1 MADKSKMKCNV
12 VMKSDRAGKKK
23 MVKKVVTIIL
33 KAVKR
38 SNLLRLTNKSF
49 RATDVIMVYRKR

>member
-1 MADKSKMKCNV
+1 MTERTIS
-12 VMKSDRAGKKK
+12 KK

-38 SNLLRLTNKSF
+38 LNLLRLTNKSF